1 MQIPNEFSFPKCC
14 FSNLS
19 ASFFPLKLFYM
30 PPPSWI
36 QLYDSHKNVSLS
48 HFHLFVCLTFCL
60 FLLLLLYLLFLILC
74 SLIVFFRI
82 CCMFRILHLQQLRL
96 SVCLIVFLFHFL
108 VACLSDGLLFI
119 FITRFFCFPVCL
131 SFIINLSNVS
141 FCICLI
147 FVGKVWFFILLPL
160 LWCQFA
166 LTF

>member
-1 MQIPNEFSFPKCC
+1 MVLPSYFNVFCKFLMNFRFLNVVSPIFQ
-14 FSNLS
+14 LR
-19 ASFFPLKLFYM
+19 FFPLKLFYM

-119 FITRFFCFPVCL
+119 FITRVFVSPSAFL
-131 SFIINLSNVS
+131 SS
-141 FCICLI
+141 
-147 FVGKVWFFILLPL
+147 
-160 LWCQFA
+160 
-166 LTF
+166 